1 MIEHSNVYD
10 VLPEV
15 TLSIFT
21 TIYQQDLETEYIGET
36 HQFFEGMS
44 WMKKRSKM
52 KLTTFFQQKR
62 SEINEMLTLTIN
74 ALHFRN
80 VNR

>member
-15 TLSIFT
+15 ALSFPI
-21 TIYQQDLETEYIGET
+21 TIYQQDLETEDIGKT

-44 WMKKRSKM
+44 WMKKRSKI
-52 KLTTFFQQKR
+52 KLTNFVQ
-62 SEINEMLTLTIN
+62 
-74 ALHFRN
+74 
-80 VNR
+80 